1 MLERYPEV
9 KVVAT
14 AKALAML
21 GNFFEGMDFA
31 SCSIAVCDGDTL
43 ELGRTVLSF
52 CNGAYG
58 ALARGD
64 DDT

>member
-31 SCSIAVCDGDTL
+31 SCSIAVSATEIRL
-43 ELGRTVLSF
+43 SLGVP
-52 CNGAYG
+52 Y
-58 ALARGD
+58 
-64 DDT
+64 